1 MVLPRYWLLE
11 MIRWWMR
18 AQDFRPVMDS
28 VCRTSANKF
37 VASKWVI
44 IYDSYQMSHIWNSSK
59 WIYCPNQKFKQYF
72 ECDKKTKSKVFA
84 DRICDGAPD
93 CPGHQGLIQILK
105 SGQRRMPDAGRWRT
119 KRPAIPALDMIF
131 EWIDE
136 NGTLGKCKTK
146 NNKDGCCETM
156 NMKLTKR
163 MYDKSHNKF
172 YNDIDKSRCS
182 YEGKCSTVQY
192 VRKWSFLESK
202 GSRWS

>member
-1 MVLPRYWLLE
+1 M
-11 MIRWWMR
+11 
-18 AQDFRPVMDS
+18 
-28 VCRTSANKF
+28 THT
-37 VASKWVI
+37 KWVTFETPQSGSI
-44 IYDSYQMSHIWNSSK
+44 AQIKNSNNISSVIK
-59 WIYCPNQKFKQYF
+59 RRNQKFLLIEF
-72 ECDKKTKSKVFA
+72 VMELRTAPVTKDSFKML
-84 DRICDGAPD
+84 P
-93 CPGHQGLIQILK
+93 LK
-105 SGQRRMPDAGRWRT
+105 SELICYLEWQF
-119 KRPAIPALDMIF
+119 DMIF